1 MEGKKTIISS
11 FLFIQRH
18 NINRVN
24 FKFECV
30 NVRLNDVKDAK
41 SGDAEPEQ
49 FFATAV
55 WLRESIPTPTPSRTF
70 LT

>member
-1 MEGKKTIISS
+1 MLK
-11 FLFIQRH
+11 
-18 NINRVN
+18 
-24 FKFECV
+24 
-30 NVRLNDVKDAK
+30 DVKDAK